1 MKCLIFVLLFLFIHT
16 LLRGQEDWGK
26 EIKKAFRKENY
37 KEVIRLCNE
46 DAKSYSESRAGSTD
60 YDLVRNRIWIDAK
73 KCLGCVDSVQK
84 VSDPK
89 QAKILLENII
99 KIREEIWF
107 LVGENEPVVHPR
119 TNSLLADIK
128 RRPSKPVEA
137 GGNEKELAE
146 TKELKLKLDS
156 IQSVLRKN
164 NGDMAEM
171 KSILRE
177 QVYNDSAYQALQR
190 EREKLQKEYDAL
202 VLRVEELDSI
212 IQLQKK
218 GNFLPLGIKQF
229 RNDKKALGCTF
240 LVSEIAVPVALGV
253 GLGCAAH
260 QNYRK
265 HKAQEAQTL
274 SDHRDYYKKYKNYHR
289 AAIWASVVAEAL
301 VYGVNVLCNYYC
313 PVKKPDVAL
322 RPTVGVDCR
331 GNVQAGIGI
340 SFNF

>member
-1 MKCLIFVLLFLFIHT
+1 MNKYVTSLFFLLFCRGISVFAIENQPSDGSGT
-16 LLRGQEDWGK
+16 FQYNVYANSEFFVEEEKKMLLDTIQQ
-26 EIKKAFRKENY
+26 RKVGI
-37 KEVIRLCNE
+37 EV
-46 DAKSYSESRAGSTD
+46 K
-60 YDLVRNRIWIDAK
+60 
-73 KCLGCVDSVQK
+73 DSV
-84 VSDPK
+84 
-89 QAKILLENII
+89 KIGTINQQI
-99 KIREEIWF
+99 
-107 LVGENEPVVHPR
+107 
-119 TNSLLADIK
+119 
-128 RRPSKPVEA
+128 
-137 GGNEKELAE
+137 GGNHNNQYIITNHIFKNKKELAGIE
-146 TKELKLKLDS
+146 KKIEQSNAKLDNFLFMQKR
-156 IQSVLRKN
+156 IEEEMEKMKTVLHGKMLEKDSV
-164 NGDMAEM
+164 
-171 KSILRE
+171 
-177 QVYNDSAYQALQR
+177 YQALQR

-229 RNDKKALGCTF
+229 RNDKKALGRTF

-289 AAIWASVVAEAL
+289 AAIWAPVVAEAL